1 MFDAGAEKT
10 LRRCQFPDACTE
22 HGEEVV
28 LAVGPRVGQGAFQMP
43 PDAFVGIEFRRVG
56 RKRFEMQASEAGAQ
70 LRHRAGLVNLSIV
83 QYDDDM
89 SAQMPQEIAKKHAHL
104 VAADVHGVEVTV
116 EAETATLGAERDTR
130 DGRNPVVT
138 VAVTVDRCL
147 TTRTPCLA
155 HGWNQ
160 QEARF
165 VNEDNMGAQPFGVW
179 THPPVPDLFDPNC
192 CVPAGLGNLLLA
204 SAQ

>member
-1 MFDAGAEKT
+1 M
-10 LRRCQFPDACTE
+10 
-22 HGEEVV
+22 
-28 LAVGPRVGQGAFQMP
+28 
-43 PDAFVGIEFRRVG
+43 
-56 RKRFEMQASEAGAQ
+56 
-70 LRHRAGLVNLSIV
+70 NLSIV

-165 VNEDNMGAQPFGVW
+165 VNEDNMGAQPFGVFFTRGHTVRFHSAIRSSSRSMARRSGFW
-179 THPPVPDLFDPNC
+179 WLQPN
-192 CVPAGLGNLLLA
+192 
-204 SAQ
+204 